1 MVDINSPSYIENN
14 TMKNK
19 KISQRRNIS
28 KYHNVGI
35 FQISQR
41 RNISNITSSEYF
53 KYHNVG
59 IFQISQRRNV
69 SQFIYIEKSQKETT
83 RHLLHTKT

>member
-1 MVDINSPSYIENN
+1 MVDINSSSYIENN

-28 KYHNVGI
+28 
-35 FQISQR
+35 
-41 RNISNITSSEYF
+41 NITTSEYF

-59 IFQISQRRNV
+59 MFQISQRRNV
-69 SQFIYIEKSQKETT
+69 SQIIYIEKSQKETT